1 MGTEG
6 VELPKE
12 GVLVY
17 ARDGLS
23 AKTLLVL

>member
-1 MGTEG
+1 MDTEG
-6 VELPKE
+6 VELPRE
-12 GVLVY
+12 EISVY